1 MLEVTGPGPDAK
13 PILLAESGLITQYLC
28 EHFPEGRERLTPKRW
43 KDGQEGQVGGET
55 ESWLRWAYYLHYN
68 EGSFMPLLVLV
79 VILSREYFPG
89 IKMAGP
95 AD

>member
-28 EHFPEGRERLTPKRW
+28 EHFPAGRERLTPKRW

-55 ESWLRWAYYLHYN
+55 EAWLRWAYYLHYN

-79 VILSREYFPG
+79 VILSRGCFP
-89 IKMAGP
+89 
-95 AD
+95 